1 MATFSSKYAPVV
13 IDREKTEVLD
23 QAEVYAGQYGRVQWT
38 NYAYD
43 ASGNQGVSFG
53 LRAYQKVKDGE
64 ALSGGKP
71 DVDAFGEVDEEAIS
85 NF

>member
-1 MATFSSKYAPVV
+1 MITFSSKYAPVV
-13 IDREKTEVLD
+13 IDRNKTEILD
-23 QAEVYAGQYGRVQWT
+23 QSEIYAGQFGRVQWT
-38 NYAYD
+38 TYAYD

-71 DVDAFGEVDEEAIS
+71 DIDAFGDMSEEEAEA
-85 NF
+85 F

>member
-1 MATFSSKYAPVV
+1 MITFSSKYAPAV
-13 IDREKTEVLD
+13 IDRNKQELLD
-23 QAEVYAGQYGRVQWT
+23 SGEVYAGQMGRVQWT
-38 NYAYD
+38 TYAYD

-71 DVDAFGEVDEEAIS
+71 DLDAFSEVKDEEEA
-85 NF
+85 F